1 MTQAP
6 IANAIAESRHA
17 QWISDTY
24 DWISYKTERSV
35 PNAYRPPLHFRSG
48 YSSTRKTKQTVQ
60 ENALIDTFKIQMDTG
75 TIALP

>member
-6 IANAIAESRHA
+6 IADAISESRHA

-24 DWISYKTERSV
+24 DWITYKTEHSV
-35 PNAYRPPLHFRSG
+35 ETLIDITHLPGDTF
-48 YSSTRKTKQTVQ
+48 TRESKQTVQ
-60 ENALIDTFKIQMDTG
+60 GNALTDTFKIQMDTG